1 MSDEI
6 KLNKRKLS
14 GTEKTFIALAC
25 ILFVLIVVSFTGTSI
40 IKSAAKGTNAA
51 SFSPTTVNELLYKL
65 MPKEVE
71 GAVTIGDVS
80 HPVTFYL
87 EKNENFDPETDE
99 GINYYNVY
107 YLDDN
112 GNRVNT
118 DEEGN
123 FESGVPETK
132 FEVLFGFSLKAME
145 KINKIVD
152 VMRIIRI
159 VMVFLF
165 VLDLIALWY
174 TEFSISEDQ
183 KKAQYQKQAKKHRK

>member
-25 ILFVLIVVSFTGTSI
+25 ILFVLIVVSFTGTI

-51 SFSPTTVNELLYKL
+51 SLSPTTVNELLYKL

-71 GAVTIGDVS
+71 GAVTIDNVK

-87 EKNENFDPETDE
+87 ERNESFDPETDE

-132 FEVLFGFSLKAME
+132 FMVIFGFVGKAME
-145 KINKIVD
+145 KIDKIVD

-159 VMVFLF
+159 VMIILF
-165 VLDLIALWY
+165 VLDLIALWF

-183 KKAQYQKQAKKHRK
+183 KKAQYQKQPKKHRK